1 MWRSGEDCLSKGSNK
16 CKGLRGG
23 SQLVCPKDCR
33 GGKCDLRERKHWKTR
48 SDGGGISGQAGT
60 QHTLICGQRG
70 ALGWC
75 HQPTEPGGFSLT
87 WHAPRGLDNAG
98 KTTILKKFNGEDI
111 DTISPTLGFNIKT
124 LEHRGFKLNIWDVG
138 GQKSLRSYWRNY
150 FESTDGLIW
159 VVDSADR
166 QRMQDCQR
174 ELQNL
179 LVEERLA
186 GATLLIFANKQDL
199 PGALSSN
206 AIREALELDS
216 IRSHHWCIQGCS
228 AVTGENLLPGID
240 WLLDDISSR
249 IFMAD

>member
-1 MWRSGEDCLSKGSNK
+1 MEINALMI
-16 CKGLRGG
+16 GG
-23 SQLVCPKDCR
+23 D
-33 GGKCDLRERKHWKTR
+33 
-48 SDGGGISGQAGT
+48 GT
-60 QHTLICGQRG
+60 QWALVRG
-70 ALGWC
+70 KLVS
-75 HQPTEPGGFSLT
+75 GGAEEAAGLLVMGLLT
-87 WHAPRGLDNAG
+87 ILKKMRQKERELRLLMLGLDNAG

-138 GQKSLRSYWRNY
+138 GQTSLRSYWRNY

-159 VVDSADR
+159 VVDSADQ
-166 QRMQDCQR
+166 QRLQVCKQ
-174 ELQNL
+174 ELQSL

-216 IRSHHWCIQGCS
+216 IKSHHWCIQACS
-228 AVTGENLLPGID
+228 AFTGENLLTGID

-249 IFMAD
+249 IFTAD